1 MTTGK
6 DHAEVDNI
14 IQQALDTGKNNLD
27 EQQSKVLLKKY
38 GVPVVEEKVANSR
51 DEALEIAKQIG
62 YPVVLKGF
70 GSGLTHKSEMGA
82 VYLDLRTQDALNT
95 AYTELTSEAGDKLEG
110 ALIQSQVEGKRE
122 FLAGLFRDSQF
133 GPVVMFGLGGVYT
146 EALADVSFRVAPLAR
161 KDAEDMLWEIKG
173 SKLLDDF
180 RGEKRAEREELI
192 NTLLAL
198 SRIGM
203 DYPAVKEIDINPLLV
218 SPQGSIKAVDALVV
232 LGAAQEDQVASFP
245 TQPRALSELFNPE
258 SVAIIGA
265 SRQIGKWGQVL
276 PTNILSGGF
285 EGNIYLVNPKGGE
298 IMGKEVYA
306 SISDLPESVDL
317 GIVTIPAEGVPSL
330 IPQFKEKGIKYMLL
344 ITSGFGETGSE
355 GRQREQELVEMAR
368 EAGILILG
376 PNTMGICNPHI
387 NLYSTGSIVQPR
399 AGGTTMISQSG
410 NMGVQLLSFAEKQGL
425 GIRGFCGSGN
435 EAMLT
440 IEDYLDGLNTDE
452 ETQTVMLY
460 LESIKN
466 GRRFFESSSRLSQKK
481 PVILLKGGETKVG
494 YKAASSHTGA
504 LSSNTRVFN
513 SLCKQ
518 AGLVKVEGP
527 MDLLDL
533 SAAFSSLP
541 LIRGNRIAIMTWGGG
556 WGVIT
561 ADICAKYGLELPE
574 LSEDLV
580 AEIDQYL
587 PYYWSRDNP
596 IDLVGEQ
603 DLSLPFKVLESL
615 IKWDKC
621 DAIINLGIMG
631 RRIVVKEFMQSL
643 GKVDQS
649 FNREFRQDAIDH
661 IAKFESDYINRIAQL
676 MDEYQK
682 PVLGVSLHTDEQ
694 DKTVYEVDG
703 CTHKPIF
710 YQTPEKA
717 VKACAEMYNY
727 YRFLNK

>member
-6 DHAEVDNI
+6 DHADMDNI
-14 IQQALDTGKNNLD
+14 IQEALDNGKNNLN
-27 EQQSKVLLKKY
+27 EQQSKELLKQY
-38 GVPVVEEKVANSR
+38 GVPVVEEQVAHSR
-51 DEALEIAKQIG
+51 EEALAIAEKIR

-70 GSGLTHKSEMGA
+70 GSALTHKSDMGA
-82 VYLDLRTQDALNT
+82 VYLDLWSQEALSN
-95 AYTELTSEAGDKLEG
+95 AYAELNSKAGDKLEG
-110 ALIQSQVEGKRE
+110 TLIQSQVKGKRE

-133 GPVVMFGLGGVYT
+133 GPVVMFGLGGIYT
-146 EALADVSFRVAPLAR
+146 EALADVSFRVAPLTR
-161 KDAEDMLWEIKG
+161 YDAEDMLEEIKSG
-173 SKLLDDF
+173 KLLEDF
-180 RGEKRAEREELI
+180 RGEKRAEREEII

-198 SRIGM
+198 SQIGM
-203 DYPAVKEIDINPLLV
+203 DYPGVNEIDINPLLI
-218 SPQGSIKAVDALVV
+218 SPNGSIKAVDALVV
-232 LGAAQEDQVASFP
+232 LSAAQEEQKASFP
-245 TQPRALSELFNPE
+245 TQPSALSELFNPK
-258 SVAIIGA
+258 SIAIIGA
-265 SRQIGKWGQVL
+265 SGQIGKWGQVL

-298 IMGKEVYA
+298 ILGKEVYT

-330 IPQFKEKGIKYMLL
+330 IPQFREKGIKYMLL

-355 GRQREQELVEMAR
+355 GRQREKELVEKAR

-387 NLYSTGSIVQPR
+387 NFYSTGSIVQPR

-440 IEDYLDGLNTDE
+440 IEDYLDGMNTDE
-452 ETQTVMLY
+452 QTQTVMLY

-466 GRRFFESSSRLSQKK
+466 GKRFFESSSRLSKKK
-481 PVILLKGGETKVG
+481 PVILLKGGETNVG
-494 YKAASSHTGA
+494 HKAASSHTGA
-504 LSSNTRVFN
+504 LSSNTGVFN
-513 SLCKQ
+513 ALCKQ
-518 AGLVKVEGP
+518 AGLIKVEGP

-541 LIRGNRIAIMTWGGG
+541 LVQGNRIAIMTWGGG

-561 ADICAKYGLELPE
+561 ADICSKYGLELPE
-574 LSEDLV
+574 LSEDLL
-580 AEIDQYL
+580 AEIDELL
-587 PYYWSRDNP
+587 PFYWSRSNP

-603 DLSLPFKVLESL
+603 DLSLPYKVMESL
-615 IKWDKC
+615 IKWDGC

-631 RRIVVKEFMQSL
+631 RRIVVKEFMEGL
-643 GKVDQS
+643 GQIDS
-649 FNREFRQDAIDH
+649 SYSEEFRENAVDH
-661 IAKFESDYINRIAQL
+661 VAKFENDYINRIGQL
-676 MDEYQK
+676 MDEYKK
-682 PVLGVSLHTDEQ
+682 PILGVSLHTDEK
-694 DKTVYEVDG
+694 DRTVYEVEG

-717 VKACAEMYNY
+717 VKACTEMYNY
-727 YRFLNK
+727 FKYLNK